1 MSPIPSCLSG
11 DSPAARSPGPT
22 PAGVSRG
29 RGQPGPLTCEGFCG
43 WPGLEAAESVRGR
56 RPRRE
61 DGCGS
66 RGPTWPGTALQVL
79 RDRPGGHSE
88 LQANLPG
95 SSHPASLT
103 GRLCPPGL
111 LRLTWRTEAE
121 PFPKLGAA
129 RPLPGKGL
137 SPGLRARGLAPAP
150 AWGGCP
156 SAAPR
161 HSTSTPAHTDH
172 CAAAGRDPRTPGP
185 QPWDKFGAPLRAL
198 SSTPLSV
205 FQSPAGLGDSAQVK

>member
-150 AWGGCP
+150 AWGAAP
-156 SAAPR
+156 LRPHATAPAPR
-161 HSTSTPAHTDH
+161 HTQTTVLQPA
-172 CAAAGRDPRTPGP
+172 GTPGP
-185 QPWDKFGAPLRAL
+185 RDPSLGINLVLRSEPFLPLLSL
-198 SSTPLSV
+198 SSKALLALETL
-205 FQSPAGLGDSAQVK
+205 LK